1 MTTTE
6 RTAVKIE
13 TDLTDLGINFDRDGD
28 AAYNCTLENGF
39 DHRPPAV
46 LVPADADELLP
57 PF

>member
-1 MTTTE
+1 M
-6 RTAVKIE
+6 KIE